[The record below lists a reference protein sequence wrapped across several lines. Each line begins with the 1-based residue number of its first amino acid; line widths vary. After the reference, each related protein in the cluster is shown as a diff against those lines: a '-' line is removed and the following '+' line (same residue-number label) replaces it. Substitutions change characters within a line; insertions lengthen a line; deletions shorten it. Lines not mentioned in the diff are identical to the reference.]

1 MPLPFQ
7 QVSKK
12 RSFLPQV
19 VPVAAGDEV
28 AAAAVVAAVVAKA
41 AAVATVAVARDVA
54 AAAIVAIAIAVA
66 AARVAVAACSPLR
79 CASKARLPFAGV
91 WRLVH
96 PQGRRWRLAL
106 PPPERVRFERDR
118 FERDRFERD
127 RFERDRFERD
137 QRGQLLQQGQPP
149 EAERE
154 GCLLLQ
160 EQQVQREREERQ
172 PPLPREVADR
182 GVGGHRAK
190 GQCDVA

>member
-28 AAAAVVAAVVAKA
+28 AAAAAAAAVVAAVVAKA

-66 AARVAVAACSPLR
+66 VARVAVAACSPLR
-79 CASKARLPFAGV
+79 CASEARLPFAGV

-106 PPPERVRFERDR
+106 PPPERVC
-118 FERDRFERD
+118 
-127 RFERDRFERD
+127 FERDRFERD